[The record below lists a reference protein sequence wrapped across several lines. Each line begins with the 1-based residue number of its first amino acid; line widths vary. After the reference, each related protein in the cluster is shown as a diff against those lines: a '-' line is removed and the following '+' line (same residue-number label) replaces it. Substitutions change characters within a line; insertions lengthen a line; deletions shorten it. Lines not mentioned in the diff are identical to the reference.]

1 MLAKMTIISKPLDD
15 VGDGDDGDGD
25 GGGDE
30 DDVDVV
36 GPASGELP
44 LLAKMTTISKP
55 LDQLLSLESAIV
67 KAHIF
72 GSPPFVADEDDGDTS
87 HHYGGDV
94 DDNDDNG
101 EVADIDGLHCSEGQL

>member
-1 MLAKMTIISKPLDD
+1 MTIISKPLDG

-25 GGGDE
+25 GGGDEDE

-72 GSPPFVADEDDGDTS
+72 GSPPFVADEDDGATS